1 MEVLT
6 NVYLQYSEVKYL
18 IMSLLL
24 GHRRMGH
31 GPHVLINRPIKIDL
45 GNNGDDLPEMLNA
58 RWSRHLK
65 VRASVG
71 DVNNKDYTFNC
82 TWEQYL

>member
-1 MEVLT
+1 
-6 NVYLQYSEVKYL
+6 
-18 IMSLLL
+18 
-24 GHRRMGH
+24 MGH
-31 GPHVLINRPIKIDL
+31 GPHVLIDRPIKIDL

-82 TWEQYL
+82 T